1 MEPAVKKILSAL
13 PLLIVA
19 GLALMLYLQ
28 PGHQPTQF
36 TPPAATATA
45 TQPVQ
50 APAAEALTP
59 TDQDTQKKA
68 TTLAL
73 PSSFV
78 GTEVDGNFRVDAAG
92 NLIISEDIRRIFDYF
107 LASIGEESL
116 DAGVSRLRNYIDSQ
130 LQEPARA
137 RAQALLE
144 QYLSYKRELVLL
156 ELDLP
161 QMTSLD
167 AMRQRETA
175 VQTLRARLFD
185 SETHQAFFARE
196 EGYNRFTLER
206 LALQHDSTMSA
217 EEKGVAVDRLRASL
231 PEELQDAVLPQLQQ
245 ELRQHTTRLQAEG
258 ASAAQIRQM
267 RQQLVG
273 AEATT
278 RLEALD
284 SQRQSWQRRLD
295 DYITA
300 KAKIQVNEGLSSG
313 DKRAAIEALAAERF
327 DERERLRLD
336 AAEQLAAATKKQ

>member
-1 MEPAVKKILSAL
+1 M
-13 PLLIVA
+13 
-19 GLALMLYLQ
+19 
-28 PGHQPTQF
+28 
-36 TPPAATATA
+36 
-45 TQPVQ
+45 Q
-50 APAAEALTP
+50 A
-59 TDQDTQKKA
+59 
-68 TTLAL
+68 
-73 PSSFV
+73 
-78 GTEVDGNFRVDAAG
+78 
-92 NLIISEDIRRIFDYF
+92 
-107 LASIGEESL
+107 
-116 DAGVSRLRNYIDSQ
+116 
-130 LQEPARA
+130 
-137 RAQALLE
+137 
-144 QYLSYKRELVLL
+144 
-156 ELDLP
+156 
-161 QMTSLD
+161 
-167 AMRQRETA
+167 
-175 VQTLRARLFD
+175 LRARLFD

-206 LALQHDSTMSA
+206 LAIQYDSTMSA

-231 PEELQDAVLPQLQQ
+231 PEELQ
-245 ELRQHTTRLQAEG
+245 QHTARLQAEG

>member
-1 MEPAVKKILSAL
+1 MKKALFIL
-13 PLLIVA
+13 PLLIAA

-28 PGHQPTQF
+28 PGHQTTQL
-36 TPPAATATA
+36 TPPATTATPPA
-45 TQPVQ
+45 PQPTAQ
-50 APAAEALTP
+50 AMTP
-59 TDQDTQKKA
+59 SVEDTQKQKK
-68 TTLAL
+68 TSKLAL

-78 GTEVDGNFRVDAAG
+78 GTEVDGSFRVDAAG

-116 DAGVSRLRNYIDSQ
+116 DASVSRLRSYIDSQ

-144 QYLSYKRELVLL
+144 QYLSYKRELVML
-156 ELDLP
+156 ERDLP
-161 QMTSLD
+161 QMANLD

-175 VQTLRARLFD
+175 VQALRARLFD

-206 LALQHDSTMSA
+206 LAIQHDGKMSA

-245 ELRQHTTRLQAEG
+245 ELRQNTARLQAEG

-284 SQRQSWQRRLD
+284 SQRQSWQKRLD
-295 DYITA
+295 DYLVA
-300 KAKIQVNEGLSSG
+300 KARVEASEGLSGS

-336 AAEQLAAATKKQ
+336 AAEQLAAASKKQ

>member
-1 MEPAVKKILSAL
+1 MEAAVKKTLSAL
-13 PLLIVA
+13 PFLIVA

-78 GTEVDGNFRVDAAG
+78 GTEVDGSFRVDAAG

-116 DAGVSRLRNYIDSQ
+116 DASVSRLRNYIDSQ

-156 ELDLP
+156 ERDLP
-161 QMTSLD
+161 QMASLD
-167 AMRQRETA
+167 AMRQRETV

-196 EGYNRFTLER
+196 EGYNRVTLER
-206 LALQHDSTMSA
+206 LTIQYDSTMSA

-231 PEELQDAVLPQLQQ
+231 PEELQ
-245 ELRQHTTRLQAEG
+245 QHTARLQAEG

>member
-1 MEPAVKKILSAL
+1 MEPAVKKTLSAL

-78 GTEVDGNFRVDAAG
+78 GTEVDGSFRVDAAG

-116 DAGVSRLRNYIDSQ
+116 DASVSRLRNYIDSQ

-156 ELDLP
+156 ERDLP
-161 QMTSLD
+161 QMASLD

-175 VQTLRARLFD
+175 MQALRARLFD

-196 EGYNRFTLER
+196 EGYNRVTLER
-206 LALQHDSTMSA
+206 LTIQYDSTMSA

-231 PEELQDAVLPQLQQ
+231 PEELQ
-245 ELRQHTTRLQAEG
+245 QHTARLQAEG

-336 AAEQLAAATKKQ
+336 AAEQLAAASKKQ

>member
-1 MEPAVKKILSAL
+1 M
-13 PLLIVA
+13 
-19 GLALMLYLQ
+19 
-28 PGHQPTQF
+28 
-36 TPPAATATA
+36 
-45 TQPVQ
+45 
-50 APAAEALTP
+50 
-59 TDQDTQKKA
+59 
-68 TTLAL
+68 
-73 PSSFV
+73 
-78 GTEVDGNFRVDAAG
+78 
-92 NLIISEDIRRIFDYF
+92 
-107 LASIGEESL
+107 
-116 DAGVSRLRNYIDSQ
+116 
-130 LQEPARA
+130 
-137 RAQALLE
+137 LE

-156 ELDLP
+156 ERDLP
-161 QMTSLD
+161 QMASLD
-167 AMRQRETA
+167 AMRQRETV

-196 EGYNRFTLER
+196 EGYNRVTLER
-206 LALQHDSTMSA
+206 LTIQYDSTMSA

-231 PEELQDAVLPQLQQ
+231 PEELQ
-245 ELRQHTTRLQAEG
+245 QHTARLQAEG

-300 KAKIQVNEGLSSG
+300 KAKIQVNEGLSSS

-336 AAEQLAAATKKQ
+336 AAGQLAAANKKQ

>member
-1 MEPAVKKILSAL
+1 MEPAVKKTLSAL

-78 GTEVDGNFRVDAAG
+78 GTEVDGSFRVDAAG

-116 DAGVSRLRNYIDSQ
+116 DASVSRLRNYIDSQ

-156 ELDLP
+156 ERDLP
-161 QMTSLD
+161 QMASLD

-175 VQTLRARLFD
+175 MQALRARLFD

-206 LALQHDSTMSA
+206 LAIQYDSTMSA

-231 PEELQDAVLPQLQQ
+231 PEELQ
-245 ELRQHTTRLQAEG
+245 QHTARLQAEG

>member
-1 MEPAVKKILSAL
+1 MKKALFIL
-13 PLLIVA
+13 PLLIAA

-28 PGHQPTQF
+28 PGHQTTQL
-36 TPPAATATA
+36 TPPATTATPPA
-45 TQPVQ
+45 PQPTAQ
-50 APAAEALTP
+50 AMTP
-59 TDQDTQKKA
+59 SVEDTQKQKK
-68 TTLAL
+68 TSKLAL

-78 GTEVDGNFRVDAAG
+78 GTEVDGSFRVDAAG
-92 NLIISEDIRRIFDYF
+92 NLIISEDIRRVFDYF

-116 DAGVSRLRNYIDSQ
+116 DASVSRLRSYIDSQ

-137 RAQALLE
+137 HAQALLE
-144 QYLSYKRELVLL
+144 QYLSYKRELVML
-156 ELDLP
+156 ERDLP
-161 QMTSLD
+161 QMANLD

-175 VQTLRARLFD
+175 VQALRARLFD

-206 LALQHDSTMSA
+206 LAIQHDGKMSA
-217 EEKGVAVDRLRASL
+217 EEKGAAVDRLRASL

-245 ELRQHTTRLQAEG
+245 ELRQNTARLQAEG

-273 AEATT
+273 TEATT

-284 SQRQSWQRRLD
+284 GQRQNWQKRLD
-295 DYITA
+295 DYLAA
-300 KAKIQVNEGLSSG
+300 KARVEASEGLSGS

-336 AAEQLAAATKKQ
+336 AAEQLAAASKKQ

>member
-1 MEPAVKKILSAL
+1 MEAAVKKTLSAL
-13 PLLIVA
+13 PFLIVA

-78 GTEVDGNFRVDAAG
+78 GTEVDGSFRVDAAG

-116 DAGVSRLRNYIDSQ
+116 DASVSRLRNYIDSQ

-156 ELDLP
+156 ERDLP
-161 QMTSLD
+161 QMASLD
-167 AMRQRETA
+167 AMRQRETV

-206 LALQHDSTMSA
+206 LAIQYDSTMSA

-231 PEELQDAVLPQLQQ
+231 PEELQ
-245 ELRQHTTRLQAEG
+245 QHTARLQAEG

-336 AAEQLAAATKKQ
+336 AAEQLAAASKKQ

>member
-1 MEPAVKKILSAL
+1 MEPAVKKTLSAL

-28 PGHQPTQF
+28 PGHQPPQL

-78 GTEVDGNFRVDAAG
+78 GTEVDGSFRVDAAG

-116 DAGVSRLRNYIDSQ
+116 DASVSRLRNYIDSQ

-156 ELDLP
+156 ERDLP
-161 QMTSLD
+161 QMASLD

-175 VQTLRARLFD
+175 MQALRARLFD

-206 LALQHDSTMSA
+206 LAIQYDSTMSA

-231 PEELQDAVLPQLQQ
+231 PEELQ
-245 ELRQHTTRLQAEG
+245 QHTARLQAEG

>member
-1 MEPAVKKILSAL
+1 MKKALFIL
-13 PLLIVA
+13 PLLIAA

-28 PGHQPTQF
+28 PGHQTTQLTRPATTA
-36 TPPAATATA
+36 TPPAPQPTA
-45 TQPVQ
+45 Q
-50 APAAEALTP
+50 AMTP
-59 TDQDTQKKA
+59 SVEDTQKQKK
-68 TTLAL
+68 TSKLAL

-78 GTEVDGNFRVDAAG
+78 GTEVDGSFRVDAAG

-116 DAGVSRLRNYIDSQ
+116 DASVSRLRSYIDSQ

-144 QYLSYKRELVLL
+144 QYLSYKRELVML
-156 ELDLP
+156 ERDLP
-161 QMTSLD
+161 QMANLD

-175 VQTLRARLFD
+175 VQALRARLFD

-206 LALQHDSTMSA
+206 LAIQHDGKMSA

-245 ELRQHTTRLQAEG
+245 ELRQNTARLQAEG

-284 SQRQSWQRRLD
+284 GQRQNWQKRLD
-295 DYITA
+295 GYFTE
-300 KAKIQVNEGLSSG
+300 KARIDASEGLSAG

-336 AAEQLAAATKKQ
+336 AAEQLAAASKKQ

>member
-1 MEPAVKKILSAL
+1 MEPAVKKTLSAL

-78 GTEVDGNFRVDAAG
+78 GTEVDGSFRVDAAG

-116 DAGVSRLRNYIDSQ
+116 DASVSRLRNYIDSQ
-130 LQEPARA
+130 LQEPAQT
-137 RAQALLE
+137 AQALLE

-156 ELDLP
+156 ERDLP
-161 QMTSLD
+161 QMASLD
-167 AMRQRETA
+167 AMRQRETV

-196 EGYNRFTLER
+196 EGYNRVTLER
-206 LALQHDSTMSA
+206 LTIQYDSTMSA

-231 PEELQDAVLPQLQQ
+231 PEELQ
-245 ELRQHTTRLQAEG
+245 QHTARLQAEG

-336 AAEQLAAATKKQ
+336 AAEQLAAASKKQ

>member
-1 MEPAVKKILSAL
+1 MKKTLFAI
-13 PLLIVA
+13 PLLITASLV
-19 GLALMLYLQ
+19 LMLYLQ
-28 PGHQPTQF
+28 PGHQPTQL
-36 TPPAATATA
+36 PPPTA
-45 TQPVQ
+45 
-50 APAAEALTP
+50 APATPSAAESTAEAVTP
-59 TDQDTQKKA
+59 TNEGRPKKA
-68 TTLAL
+68 AKLAL

-78 GTEVDGNFRVDAAG
+78 GTEVDGSFRVDATG

-116 DAGVSRLRNYIDSQ
+116 DASVSRLRNYIDSQ

-156 ELDLP
+156 ERDLP
-161 QMTSLD
+161 QMASLD
-167 AMRQRETA
+167 AMRQRESA
-175 VQTLRARLFD
+175 VQALRARLFD

-206 LALQHDSTMSA
+206 LAIQHDGRMSA
-217 EEKGVAVDRLRASL
+217 EEKGLAVDRLRASL
-231 PEELQDAVLPQLQQ
+231 PEDLQDAVLPQLQQ
-245 ELRQHTTRLQAEG
+245 ELRQNTARLQAEG
-258 ASAAQIRQM
+258 ASAVQIRQM

-284 SQRQSWQRRLD
+284 SQRENWQKRLG
-295 DYITA
+295 DYIAA
-300 KAKIQVNEGLSSG
+300 KARIEASEGLSSE

-336 AAEQLAAATKKQ
+336 AAEQLAASKKP

>member
-1 MEPAVKKILSAL
+1 MKKALFIL
-13 PLLIVA
+13 PLLIAA

-28 PGHQPTQF
+28 PGHQTTQL
-36 TPPAATATA
+36 TPPATTATPPA
-45 TQPVQ
+45 PQPTAQ
-50 APAAEALTP
+50 AMTP
-59 TDQDTQKKA
+59 SVEDTQKQKK
-68 TTLAL
+68 TSKLAL

-78 GTEVDGNFRVDAAG
+78 GTEVDGSFRVDAAG

-116 DAGVSRLRNYIDSQ
+116 DASVSRLRSYIDSQ

-144 QYLSYKRELVLL
+144 QYLSYKRELVML
-156 ELDLP
+156 ERDLP
-161 QMTSLD
+161 QMANLD

-175 VQTLRARLFD
+175 VQALRARLFG
-185 SETHQAFFARE
+185 SETPQAFFARE

-206 LALQHDSTMSA
+206 LAIQHDGKMSA

-245 ELRQHTTRLQAEG
+245 ELRQNTARLQAEG

-284 SQRQSWQRRLD
+284 GQRQNWQKRLD
-295 DYITA
+295 GYFTE
-300 KAKIQVNEGLSSG
+300 KARIDASEGLSAG

-336 AAEQLAAATKKQ
+336 AAEQLAAASKKQ

>member
-1 MEPAVKKILSAL
+1 MKKALFAL
-13 PLLIVA
+13 PLLIA
-19 GLALMLYLQ
+19 ASLALMLYLQ
-28 PGHQPTQF
+28 PGHQTTPLP
-36 TPPAATATA
+36 PPAATATPPA
-45 TQPVQ
+45 PQ
-50 APAAEALTP
+50 PAAQAMTP
-59 TDQDTQKKA
+59 SVEDAQKQKK
-68 TTLAL
+68 TSKLAL

-78 GTEVDGNFRVDAAG
+78 GTEVDGSFRVDAAG

-116 DAGVSRLRNYIDSQ
+116 DASVSRLRSYIDSQ

-144 QYLSYKRELVLL
+144 QYLSYKRELVML
-156 ELDLP
+156 ERDLP
-161 QMTSLD
+161 QMANLD

-175 VQTLRARLFD
+175 VQALRARLFD
-185 SETHQAFFARE
+185 SETLQAFFARE

-206 LALQHDSTMSA
+206 LAIQHDGKMSA

-245 ELRQHTTRLQAEG
+245 ELRQNTARLQAEG
-258 ASAAQIRQM
+258 ASAAQVRQM

-284 SQRQSWQRRLD
+284 GQRQNWQKRLD
-295 DYITA
+295 DYLAA
-300 KAKIQVNEGLSSG
+300 KARVEASEGLSAG

-336 AAEQLAAATKKQ
+336 AAEQLAAASKKQ

>member
-1 MEPAVKKILSAL
+1 MKKTLFVL
-13 PLLIVA
+13 PLLIAA

-28 PGHQPTQF
+28 PAHRTIHLTSPADLAAQPVAEPATE
-36 TPPAATATA
+36 AAT
-45 TQPVQ
+45 
-50 APAAEALTP
+50 P
-59 TDQDTQKKA
+59 TIGETRKQA

-73 PSSFV
+73 PRSFV
-78 GTEVDGNFRVDAAG
+78 GTEVDGSFRVDAGG

-116 DAGVSRLRNYIDSQ
+116 DASVSRLRNYIDSQ

-137 RAQALLE
+137 HAQTLLD

-156 ELDLP
+156 ERDLP
-161 QMTSLD
+161 QMVDLD
-167 AMRQRETA
+167 AMRQRESA

-206 LALQHDSTMSA
+206 LAIQRDAQMSA
-217 EEKGVAVDRLRASL
+217 EEKGTAVDRLRASL

-245 ELRQHTTRLQAEG
+245 ELRQHTARLLAEG

-284 SQRQSWQRRLD
+284 SQRQNWQKRLD
-295 DYITA
+295 DYIAA
-300 KAKIQVNEGLSSG
+300 KAKIQANEGLSSG
-313 DKRAAIEALAAERF
+313 DKRTAIEALAAERF
-327 DERERLRLD
+327 DERERLRLE
-336 AAEQLAAATKKQ
+336 ASEQLAAANRQQ